1 MQTLCK
7 AERLF
12 GKKKVDFLFEKGER
26 FTLGNFVIVWIYKN
40 NPSAFPAQVLISIP
54 KKKIGKATARNKLK
68 RLIKEAYRNQKKL
81 LYEQLV
87 NQKKQIQFAI
97 IYQNTKT
104 VSYKAIESE
113 INSGLNRLIKSFEEI
128 F

>member
-12 GKKKVDFLFEKGER
+12 GKKQVDFLFEKGEK

-54 KKKIGKATARNKLK
+54 KKKISKATSRNKLK
-68 RLIKEAYRNQKKL
+68 RLVKEAYRKQKNL
-81 LYEQLV
+81 LYEPLT

-97 IYQNTKT
+97 IYHNTNILT
-104 VSYKAIESE
+104 YKAIESE
-113 INSGLNRLIKSFEEI
+113 INLVLNRLVNKL
-128 F
+128 

>member
-12 GKKKVDFLFEKGER
+12 GKKQVDFLFEKGER
-26 FTLGNFVIVWIYKN
+26 LTLENFVIVWIYKN
-40 NPSAFPAQVLISIP
+40 NQSAFPAKVLISVP

-68 RLIKEAYRNQKKL
+68 RLIKEAYRKQKKL
-81 LYEQLV
+81 LYKQLV

-97 IYQNTKT
+97 IYQNPKT

-113 INSGLNRLIKSFEEI
+113 INSALNRLINKL
-128 F
+128 

>member
-12 GKKKVDFLFEKGER
+12 GRKQVDFLFEKGEQ
-26 FTLGNFVIVWIYKN
+26 FNLGNFVIVWIYKN

-54 KKKIGKATARNKLK
+54 KKKISKATARNKLK
-68 RLIKEAYRNQKKL
+68 RLIKEAYRKQKKL
-81 LYEQLV
+81 LYESLT

-97 IYQNTKT
+97 IYQNTNILT
-104 VSYKAIESE
+104 YKAIESE
-113 INSGLNRLIKSFEEI
+113 INLVLNRLVNKL
-128 F
+128 

>member
-12 GKKKVDFLFEKGER
+12 GKKQVDFLFERGEH
-26 FTLGNFVIVWIYKN
+26 FTLGNFVIVWIYKD
-40 NPSAFPAQVLISIP
+40 NPSAFPAQVLISVP

-68 RLIKEAYRNQKKL
+68 RLIKEAYRKQKKL
-81 LYEQLV
+81 LYEPLA

-97 IYQNTKT
+97 IYQNSNILT
-104 VSYKAIESE
+104 YKEIESE
-113 INSGLNRLIKSFEEI
+113 INSALNRLINKL
-128 F
+128 